1 MHPHGGEDDESFV
14 DAIADPTS
22 QQLTTHD
29 DDDEHDD
36 NGTGRRRTHANP
48 LHHMRDLVH
57 EHGGERC
64 HPAPSIDG
72 ARTTA
77 SPSPQSA

>member
-1 MHPHGGEDDESFV
+1 MAAKMMSRLLTRS
-14 DAIADPTS
+14 DPTS

-48 LHHMRDLVH
+48 LHQMRDLVH
-57 EHGGERC
+57 EHGANDE
-64 HPAPSIDG
+64 
-72 ARTTA
+72 
-77 SPSPQSA
+77 QSTGVYQ